1 MKTIVAIVTILFT
14 LDLQAQQ
21 VNVTPKPVSLVVHE
35 GSYEITPQTKILVA
49 KPELQKSADFFNDY
63 LQKFYGF
70 KLPVVTKHTGN
81 SIELAISKNN
91 GQPNHADGYTLIT
104 YQSKA
109 VITGQNDAGVFYGI
123 QTMIQLLPTDK
134 SSSLKIPAVT
144 IEDYPRFSYRG
155 LMLDCGRHF
164 FAVDFVKQY
173 IDFIALHK
181 MNTFHWH
188 LTEDQGWRIEIK
200 KYPRLTEIGSC
211 RNGTIIGHHPGTGN
225 DSIKNCGYYTQE
237 QIKEIVQ
244 YAEDRY
250 ITIIP
255 EIEMPGH
262 SSAAIAAYPQLSCF
276 PDSSTQIAKGVVWA
290 GTGVGKQVQQSWG
303 VYRDVYCPSD
313 YTFTFLEDVLDEVM
327 QLFPSKYIHIGGD
340 ECPKDFWKHSAF
352 CQNLIKEKGLKD
364 EEGLQSYFIQRV
376 EKYLN
381 SKGRNIIGWDEILEG
396 GLAPNATVMS
406 WRGEKGGID
415 AAKQHHQVV
424 MTPTT
429 YVYFD
434 YSQTHHDDSLVIGGF
449 LPLEKVYNY
458 EPLPKELNEADAKY
472 IIGAQSNVW
481 TEYMSN
487 PGKVEYM
494 IFPRLTALSE
504 VLWTPKENKNW
515 DDFEK
520 RLPGIFKRYEFW
532 GVSYSKAFYD
542 LKASILPAPDND
554 GVLWKLETRP
564 DAGTPKYATSKTSV
578 TLNDYTNPIAIKIN
592 GEYGAV
598 LYKNGKIMSN
608 WLWQKFYFNKATGK
622 KISLK
627 SLPADKYPGNVGEF
641 GLVNGA
647 MSETGINSEEWL
659 GWNGGDMVAIID
671 LGKEEQITGVNAHF
685 IDQRR
690 SQVYPPAFLEAFSSA
705 DGINFTSL
713 GKTTVAVAQA
723 LNMIM
728 MNIQV
733 SPVAARYI
741 KVVAENYGK
750 IPVGEPG
757 AGNPAWLFCD
767 EIGVN

>member
-1 MKTIVAIVTILFT
+1 LNSH
-14 LDLQAQQ
+14 AQQ
-21 VNVTPKPVSLVVHE
+21 INITPKPVSVLVKE
-35 GSYEITPQTKILVA
+35 GSYQITPQTKIFLA
-49 KPELQKSADFFNDY
+49 KSTLQNSADFFNDY

-70 KLPVVTKHTGN
+70 KLAVVTKQANN
-81 SIELAISKNN
+81 SIEFTTNKNIAESKRT
-91 GQPNHADGYTLIT
+91 DGYSLKVDR
-104 YQSKA
+104 SKTI
-109 VITGQNDAGVFYGI
+109 ITGANDAGVFYGM
-123 QTMIQLLPTDK
+123 QTLIQLLPLEK
-134 SSSLKIPAVT
+134 LSSLKIPAVT

-164 FAVDFVKQY
+164 FSVDFIKQY

-200 KYPRLTEIGSC
+200 KYPLLTEIGSC

-225 DSIKNCGYYTQE
+225 DNTKDCGYYTQE
-237 QIKEIVQ
+237 QIKDVVK
-244 YAEDRY
+244 YAEARY
-250 ITIIP
+250 VTIIP

-276 PDSSTQIAKGVVWA
+276 PDSATQIAKGVVWA
-290 GTGVGKQVQQSWG
+290 GSDSGKQVQQSWG

-313 YTFTFLEDVLDEVM
+313 YTFKFLEDVLDEVM

-340 ECPKDFWKHSAF
+340 ECPKVYWKESSF

-396 GLAPNATVMS
+396 GVAPNATVMS
-406 WRGEKGGID
+406 WRGEKGGIE
-415 AAKQHHQVV
+415 AAKQHHTVV

-458 EPLPKELNEADAKY
+458 EPLPKELSAEDAKY

-481 TEYMSN
+481 TEYMNN

-494 IFPRLTALSE
+494 IFPRLTAFSE

-515 DDFEK
+515 DDFQK
-520 RLPGIFKRYEFW
+520 RVPGIFKRYEFW
-532 GVSYSKAFYD
+532 NVSYSKAYYD
-542 LKASILPAPDND
+542 LKASILPTPDNN

-564 DAGTPKYATSKTSV
+564 DAGTAKYAMSKTSSA
-578 TLNDYTNPIAIKIN
+578 LNDYTNPILIKDN
-592 GEYGAV
+592 AEYGAL
-598 LYKNGKIMSN
+598 LYNDGKIFSN
-608 WLWQKFYFNKATGK
+608 WLWQKFSFNKATGK
-622 KISLK
+622 KISLTTVP
-627 SLPADKYPGNVGEF
+627 SDKYPGNSGAF

-647 MSETGINSEEWL
+647 MSETGINSDEWL
-659 GWNGGDMVAIID
+659 GWSGGDMEAVID
-671 LGKEEQITGVNAHF
+671 LGKEQQVTNVNAHVL
-685 IDQRR
+685 DQKR
-690 SQVYPPAFLEAFSSA
+690 SQVYPPAYLEAFSSV

-713 GKTTVAVAQA
+713 GKTTEAVSQSS
-723 LNMIM
+723 NMAI
-728 MNIQV
+728 MNIQF
-733 SPVAARYI
+733 SSVAARYI
-741 KVVAENYGK
+741 KVVAKNYGK
-750 IPVGEPG
+750 IPEGQPGVGG
-757 AGNPAWLFCD
+757 AAWLFCD